1 MRITGQIMQFNINE
15 RTDDWDMQDDWT
27 NGSGHVC
34 QQVTDKEIVSKL
46 IKKARYLRC
55 LLRFQFPEQLALLGH
70 TGMWTGGGVCLCAGR
85 GRSGGGRRHAW
96 FVVHTCLLLKLGLQR
111 ERERKRMKFKI
122 IGNINSL
129 CFLSLQ
135 LTHLQRKQL
144 LNCLVNLIFRS
155 LSSLE
160 LADSFTLCYNI

>member
-1 MRITGQIMQFNINE
+1 M
-15 RTDDWDMQDDWT
+15 
-27 NGSGHVC
+27 
-34 QQVTDKEIVSKL
+34 VSKL

-111 ERERKRMKFKI
+111 EREKKNEIQNNWDHKQ
-122 IGNINSL
+122 SL
-129 CFLSLQ
+129 FRFIAADAPSKKAASELPCQ
-135 LTHLQRKQL
+135 LDL
-144 LNCLVNLIFRS
+144 
-155 LSSLE
+155 
-160 LADSFTLCYNI
+160 